1 LFVGTTTSTRR
12 GNKILINADVKSLE
26 VVVAAELSDDKVL
39 KDELVRR
46 LDLHDLNQKRF
57 GLPDRVTAKRFI
69 FKLLYG
75 ATAYGYT
82 TDSDFIGV
90 SFTQKQW
97 QAVIDEFYAKY
108 TGIARWHAKI
118 EAEAKINGI
127 LTIPSG
133 RYFNYIPTKTQ
144 YGWKWP
150 TTKIK
155 NYPVQGFGADLV
167 MLARIEAFKQF
178 VQGGYEGCFIQTI
191 HDSLVYD
198 VPAKIVDDIVKMLSE
213 SIAKVP
219 ELCYTIYKC
228 PFSLPLTSEILVGPN
243 KKDLKPYEISRL

>member
-1 LFVGTTTSTRR
+1 M
-12 GNKILINADVKSLE
+12 LINCDVKSLE
-26 VVVAAELSDDKVL
+26 VVVAAELADDKVL
-39 KDELVRR
+39 KDELVQR

-97 QAVIDEFYAKY
+97 QAVIDEFYSKY

-118 EAEAKINGI
+118 EAEAKVNGI

-133 RYFNYIPTKTQ
+133 RYFNYTPTKTQ

-191 HDSLVYD
+191 HDSIVFD
-198 VPAKIVDDIVKMLSE
+198 IPAN
-213 SIAKVP
+213 
-219 ELCYTIYKC
+219 LCYTISMICKNAVEKVPDLCREHFKYD
-228 PFSLPLTSEILVGPN
+228 FTLPLTSEILVGPN
-243 KKDLKPYEISRL
+243 KKDLKPYGFSDHN